1 MIPKVA
7 PSVLSADFGELNKE
21 IQLINKSSAYS
32 IHVDVMD
39 GVFVPIFH
47 LGNQL

>member
-7 PSVLSADFGELNKE
+7 PSVLSADFGNLNKE

-32 IHVDVMD
+32 LHVDVMTEYL
-39 GVFVPIFH
+39 FPIFH
-47 LGNQL
+47 LGYQL